1 MASVNER
8 CGVCDQDAYHQN
20 SGYCSHGLIGPKKKE
35 FFDYEY
41 YRKQNAMGDR
51 CLCVC
56 GIYVNPKTRDF
67 VCRHLV
73 EPEIQHR
80 KMMRRVCIQLK
91 IIVTE

>member
-1 MASVNER
+1 M
-8 CGVCDQDAYHQN
+8 DY
-20 SGYCSHGLIGPKKKE
+20 P
-35 FFDYEY
+35 YEY
-41 YRKQNAMGDR
+41 LRKQNTMGDR

-91 IIVTE
+91 EYVVSNITRAGEIERGERNECVFM